1 MDPEI
6 SIMFQCPFQAGFTE
20 DMVRAEISP
29 RYNRRILPEY
39 EPQIAAVWEACRHSK
54 PWLFNGSKFRIH
66 SAAMERGVLIFRLGL
81 TCYRDFIGTNWS
93 SQAAYLQQRGQA
105 DFEDS
110 QAYLAEPLGVGAML
124 HTADDYFVFLRRS
137 LHVGEAAGL
146 IDIPGGHPEP
156 KAVAQGV
163 PEESINPEDL
173 SEDLVVQELFSSIL
187 MEIRDE
193 VNLPLPTLSQPVL
206 LGLARNTTSAG
217 RASAEFYVRCSLTAE
232 QVREFYLTGGPE
244 AEESTSIVLMKRQ
257 ELLNLEENGEVWK
270 ELCPSAKGGI
280 KLFLLVRDKRTLSC
294 QPASR
299 HDSGRREIPEEGEE
313 RFPLL

>member
-193 VNLPLPTLSQPVL
+193 MQPYCGAGERVLPHWGSRGRRIYQHSPHEAPGAPEPGRERGSLEGAMPFGKRRHQALPVGAGQTDTKLPTSFQ
-206 LGLARNTTSAG
+206 A
-217 RASAEFYVRCSLTAE
+217 
-232 QVREFYLTGGPE
+232 
-244 AEESTSIVLMKRQ
+244 
-257 ELLNLEENGEVWK
+257 
-270 ELCPSAKGGI
+270 
-280 KLFLLVRDKRTLSC
+280 
-294 QPASR
+294 
-299 HDSGRREIPEEGEE
+299 
-313 RFPLL
+313 